1 MTYDI
6 GNPSAGSGHTQ
17 KCVWVKPVDG
27 LPTPPHL
34 DNCISNGHAD
44 KKKYAQ
50 IHLHSYIV
58 VCIKNYINIQIFQ
71 NIIDKTEWLNLT
83 LHFKLIFF
91 RSFSSR

>member
-1 MTYDI
+1 MTLEIQVQARDI
-6 GNPSAGSGHTQ
+6 HKN
-17 KCVWVKPVDG
+17 VYG
-27 LPTPPHL
+27 LNRLMGCQPPHL